1 MARPSSLTDERREA
15 AERALATGAPL
26 SVAAA
31 AADVSPRTL
40 SRWLEDGLVVR
51 RELVAVPEPGEPS
64 AGGGGALRE
73 DDVGIERALV
83 GAVLTAAKTDWRAAT
98 WLLERRWPRRYARR

>member
-1 MARPSSLTDERREA
+1 MARPSSLSVERREA
-15 AERALATGAPL
+15 VERALAQGAPL

-31 AADVSPRTL
+31 SAGVSPRTV
-40 SRWLEDGLVVR
+40 SRWLAEGEVVR
-51 RELVAVPEPGEPS
+51 RDLVAVPEPEDP
-64 AGGGGALRE
+64 AAAGGALA
-73 DDVGIERALV
+73 DDAVGIERALV

>member
-1 MARPSSLTDERREA
+1 MARPSALTDERREA
-15 AERALATGAPL
+15 AERALAQGAPL

-40 SRWLEDGLVVR
+40 SRWLAEGQVVR
-51 RELVAVPEPGEPS
+51 RDLVAVPEPSEP
-64 AGGGGALRE
+64 AAGGALGD

-83 GAVLTAAKTDWRAAT
+83 GSVLTAAKSDWRAAT
-98 WLLERRWPRRYARR
+98 WLLERRWPKRYGRR